1 VVGYSWPEGLGA
13 PSFALRAAEGI
24 DYLLGV
30 GKMAERV
37 GEYPNAVFSLEIK
50 GLGP

>member
-1 VVGYSWPEGLGA
+1 MKKEDPITGAAGLQSESLCPGPE
-13 PSFALRAAEGI
+13 
-24 DYLLGV
+24 
-30 GKMAERV
+30 MAERV